1 MGCSEHALPLMTL
14 PRRMRAQR
22 LACIRRAPN
31 LNVSPHRMRQWRH
44 RSELRGGCLPPY
56 LCLPFGVKIVAWC
69 GGGGGGCFSDPV
81 KRALL
86 SAMLSCCLDRMQN
99 VRLSR
104 DGRGRA
110 RFSLKLVSVTWRCS
124 RSEAL
129 ASIDDTSVCL
139 REVAGTWMWNRLH
152 DSCGVSSG

>member
-1 MGCSEHALPLMTL
+1 MTL

-22 LACIRRAPN
+22 LACIRSAPN

-69 GGGGGGCFSDPV
+69 GGGGGGGAGAGAGAGGCFSDPV

-86 SAMLSCCLDRMQN
+86 SAMLSCCLDRMRN

-139 REVAGTWMWNRLH
+139 REVAGTWTWNRLH